1 MSFARLRN
9 LAFAYVA
16 LGLLPAAL
24 ALSAPALSAPQDQAP
39 LAVAAEV
46 KAEGPRT
53 RLTFTLSEPVEAR
66 PFVLERPDR
75 VVVELPRVNF
85 QLPPEAGRR
94 REGLVASF
102 RYGLFAAGRSRVV
115 IDLAQPALVTRV
127 EAATRASDGA
137 ALLTVELTRTDRETF
152 RRAARPEAPAALA
165 AAAADPEATGS
176 VASADKRPLVV
187 LDAGHGGI
195 DPGAVASTGAFE
207 KDIVFSFVERLR
219 ERLEATGRYRVLMT
233 RDHDVF
239 VPLDERVRM
248 ARAAKADLFI
258 SIHADSIS
266 SAPHIR
272 GGTVYTGAERATD
285 TESQNLAERE
295 NKADEVAG
303 LVPRDTAND
312 VADIL
317 QELTLRETRGFSHR
331 FAKRLLGK
339 LDPVMTLSK
348 KPHREAGFV
357 VLRAPDVPSVLVE
370 LGYLSSK
377 RDIDLLTSDAW
388 RDRSA
393 AAMTVAIDQY
403 FGTRVASQGAE
414 SQGTAPVSP

>member
-1 MSFARLRN
+1 MLAMSFARLRN
-9 LAFAYVA
+9 LACACA
-16 LGLLPAAL
+16 ASWLGLAAD
-24 ALSAPALSAPQDQAP
+24 PALSAAP
-39 LAVAAEV
+39 GTDPAFPVPTAVAVEV
-46 KAEGPRT
+46 KADGPKT

-85 QLPPEAGRR
+85 QLPADSGRR

-102 RYGLFAAGRSRVV
+102 RYGLFAADRSRIV
-115 IDLAQPALVTRV
+115 IDLAQAALVSRV
-127 EAATRASDGA
+127 DVATRDSDGA
-137 ALLTVELTRTDRETF
+137 SLLTVELARADREAF
-152 RRAARPEAPAALA
+152 RRAARPEAPVP
-165 AAAADPEATGS
+165 PEPGTTGS
-176 VASADKRPLVV
+176 LASEDRRPLVV

-207 KDIVFSFVERLR
+207 KDIVFSFAQRLR
-219 ERLEATGRYRVLMT
+219 ERLEKTGRYRVMMT

-239 VPLDERVRM
+239 VALDERVRVS
-248 ARAAKADLFI
+248 RAAKADLFI

-266 SAPHIR
+266 AAPHIR

-285 TESQNLAERE
+285 AESANLADRE
-295 NKADEVAG
+295 NKADAVAG
-303 LVPRDTAND
+303 IVPRDTAND

-317 QELTLRETRGFSHR
+317 QELTLRETRGFSHH
-331 FAKRLLGK
+331 FAKKLLGK

-357 VLRAPDVPSVLVE
+357 VLRAPDVPSVLIE

-377 RDIDLLTSDAW
+377 RDIDLLTSDGW

-393 AAMTVAIDQY
+393 AAMTAAIDQY
-403 FGTRVASQGAE
+403 FGTRLANRGAGP
-414 SQGTAPVSP
+414 QGTAPVSP

>member
-9 LAFAYVA
+9 SAFAGAALMGAA
-16 LGLLPAAL
+16 LGLLPILTNGAMG
-24 ALSAPALSAPQDQAP
+24 APDNGQAP

-53 RLTFTLSEPVEAR
+53 RLTFTLSEPVEAK

-75 VVVELPRVNF
+75 IVVELPRVNF

-102 RYGLFAAGRSRVV
+102 RYGLFSANRSRIV
-115 IDLAQPALVTRV
+115 IDLAQPALVTKV
-127 EAATRASDGA
+127 EAAAREADGA
-137 ALLTVELTRTDRETF
+137 ALLTVELTRTDREAF
-152 RRAARPEAPAALA
+152 RRAARPESPAARE
-165 AAAADPEATGS
+165 PETTGS
-176 VASADKRPLVV
+176 VASEDKRPLVV

-207 KDIVFSFVERLR
+207 KDIVFAFVERLR
-219 ERLEATGRYRVLMT
+219 ERLEKTGRYRVLMT

-239 VPLDERVRM
+239 VPLDERVRI

-272 GGTVYTGAERATD
+272 GSTVYTGAERATD
-285 TESQNLAERE
+285 TESANLAERE
-295 NKADEVAG
+295 NRADEVAG
-303 LVPRDTAND
+303 LVPRETAND

-331 FAKRLLGK
+331 LAKRLLGK
-339 LDPVMTLSK
+339 LDPVMALSK
-348 KPHREAGFV
+348 KPHREARFV

-377 RDIDLLTSDAW
+377 RDMDLLTSDAW

-393 AAMTVAIDQY
+393 AAMTAAIDQY
-403 FGTRVASQGAE
+403 FGTRIANRDGEAE
-414 SQGTAPVSP
+414 GTAPVSP

>member
-1 MSFARLRN
+1 MSFACLRN
-9 LAFAYVA
+9 LACACAVLW
-16 LGLLPAAL
+16 LGPAAL
-24 ALSAPALSAPQDQAP
+24 ALSAPALSAPDSEASVP
-39 LAVAAEV
+39 IAVAAEV
-46 KAEGPRT
+46 KADGQKT
-53 RLTFTLSEPVEAR
+53 RLTFILSEPVEAR

-85 QLPPEAGRR
+85 QLPAEVGKR

-115 IDLAQPALVTRV
+115 IDLAQPALVTRA
-127 EAATRASDGA
+127 ESAKRESDGA
-137 ALLTVELTRTDRETF
+137 ALFTIELTRTDREAF
-152 RRAARPEAPAALA
+152 RRAARPEAPAV
-165 AAAADPEATGS
+165 PEPATTGS
-176 VASADKRPLVV
+176 VAEADRRPLIV

-207 KDIVFSFVERLR
+207 KDIVFSFTERLR
-219 ERLEATGRYRVLMT
+219 ERLEKTGRYRVLMT

-239 VPLDERVRM
+239 VPLDERVRIT
-248 ARAAKADLFI
+248 RAAKADLFI

-266 SAPHIR
+266 AAPHIR

-285 TESQNLAERE
+285 AESANLADRE
-295 NKADEVAG
+295 NKADAVAG
-303 LVPRDTAND
+303 LSPRDTAND

-331 FAKRLLGK
+331 FAKKLLGK

-348 KPHREAGFV
+348 KPQREASFV

-377 RDIDLLTSDAW
+377 RDIDLLTSDGW

-393 AAMTVAIDQY
+393 AAMTAAIDQY
-403 FGTRVASQGAE
+403 FGTRVAEQGA
-414 SQGTAPVSP
+414 GTAPVSP